1 MDKDIQII
9 EKPDWVSWDDIHDVL
24 DKAHVENRAQ
34 GINMSHP
41 SLPGDEIC
49 KEIGDTGVMMVAL
62 DGQKVVGTA
71 AIIPKNIH
79 KWYAHGRVAYMCLA
93 GVLPSYQGLGV
104 YRKLMEERERIAK
117 TQDYHVLTFDTHV
130 KNTNVQTFAKNNGY
144 KYVRFFKAPQGHN
157 SIVMAKW
164 LDGCPFTDGF
174 IRRRFK
180 LSKLMTWFFFTS
192 GRINNKKWER
202 VYLKIKRH
210 FDL

>member
-1 MDKDIQII
+1 MDSSIQII
-9 EKPDWVSWDDIHDVL
+9 EKPDWVSWDDIHEVL

-34 GINMSHP
+34 GINMNHP
-41 SLPGDEIC
+41 ALSGDEIC

-62 DGQKVVGTA
+62 DDQKVVGTA

-104 YRKLMEERERIAK
+104 YRKLMEKREQIAK
-117 TQDYHVLTFDTHV
+117 TQDYHVLTFDTHM
-130 KNTNVQTFAKNNGY
+130 KNTNVQMFAKNNGY
-144 KYVRFFKAPQGHN
+144 KYVRFFRTKYNHN
-157 SIVMAKW
+157 FVVMAKW
-164 LDGCPFTDGF
+164 IDGCPFTDGF

-192 GRINNKKWER
+192 GRINNEKWER

-210 FDL
+210 FDI